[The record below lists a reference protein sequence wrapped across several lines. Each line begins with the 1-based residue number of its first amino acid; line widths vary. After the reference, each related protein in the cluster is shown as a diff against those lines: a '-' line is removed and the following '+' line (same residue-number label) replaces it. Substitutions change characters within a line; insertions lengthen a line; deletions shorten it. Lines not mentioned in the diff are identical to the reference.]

1 MEGETQIQPTEEQDI
16 IESEQEEVGISE
28 EEIAKLLK
36 NKSKLVLEVQ
46 EWKRP
51 GPSFADWGVLKV
63 LFGEIEKI
71 ELDSQYDYPTTSSTT
86 SAIIPKSRVVVLLF
100 KWGNDYSG
108 EFVEHA
114 ELYVFSYSYP
124 KGWKTISLY

>member
-1 MEGETQIQPTEEQDI
+1 LEGETQIQPTEEQDI

-28 EEIAKLLK
+28 EIAKLLK

-51 GPSFADWGVLKV
+51 GSSFSDWGVLKP
-63 LFGEIEKI
+63 LYGEIEKI
-71 ELDSQYDYPTTSSTT
+71 ELDSRYDYPTTSSTT
-86 SAIIPKSRVVVLLF
+86 YAIIPKSKVVVLLF
-100 KWGNDYSG
+100 RWGDDYQG
-108 EFVEHA
+108 RFIEHA
-114 ELYVFSYSYP
+114 ELYVFNP